1 MTLRCWAEV
10 SAAPV
15 ARFTCWTTPGC
26 QMGGGGASGG
36 RVEAWAPHPLE
47 KGFPCP
53 RSVPAPPG
61 GLLSQEG
68 TSRGWG
74 SQRGGV
80 CLQGRPSHPH
90 WGLLGRAPSH
100 QLPESP
106 SPEWLERSRAAGLT
120 SASVSLAQGRGCQ
133 TSLWSASLS
142 HRGSQPFPGQ
152 AGWAWGV
159 QGWGT
164 LPQERGRGTMGGRT
178 PGLVGAGG
186 GVPEAHGG

>member
-1 MTLRCWAEV
+1 M
-10 SAAPV
+10 
-15 ARFTCWTTPGC
+15 
-26 QMGGGGASGG
+26 
-36 RVEAWAPHPLE
+36 EAWAPHPLE

-68 TSRGWG
+68 ASRGWG

-80 CLQGRPSHPH
+80 CLQGCPSHPH

-120 SASVSLAQGRGCQ
+120 LASVSLA
-133 TSLWSASLS
+133 
-142 HRGSQPFPGQ
+142 
-152 AGWAWGV
+152 
-159 QGWGT
+159 
-164 LPQERGRGTMGGRT
+164 
-178 PGLVGAGG
+178 
-186 GVPEAHGG
+186 